1 MDIGLGLFSKIHPAR
16 KRIAHFCT
24 WDRMGIL
31 TSGFCVLHCVLV
43 SLLLLLYP
51 FSVQKFEDQTHSLLF
66 FLVVPIAA
74 FSLVRGFT
82 HHRKIPILL
91 AGTFGIGL
99 LVISL
104 GSHSVFLSEELEHG
118 VATLGSLSL
127 IWAHYK
133 NLKACPH
140 PH

>member
-1 MDIGLGLFSKIHPAR
+1 MDAGLGLFSRINPAR

-24 WDRMGIL
+24 WDRLGIL
-31 TSGFCVLHCVLV
+31 ASGFCVLHCLFVGLF
-43 SLLLLLYP
+43 LLFYP
-51 FSVQKFEDQTHSLLF
+51 LTLHRFEDQTHSLLF

-74 FSLVRGFT
+74 FSLLRGFLD
-82 HHRKIPILL
+82 HRKFPILL
-91 AGTFGIGL
+91 AGISGIGL
-99 LVISL
+99 LYLSL
-104 GSHSVFLSEELEHG
+104 VSHSTLLSEDVEHG
-118 VATLGSLSL
+118 VATLGSLCL